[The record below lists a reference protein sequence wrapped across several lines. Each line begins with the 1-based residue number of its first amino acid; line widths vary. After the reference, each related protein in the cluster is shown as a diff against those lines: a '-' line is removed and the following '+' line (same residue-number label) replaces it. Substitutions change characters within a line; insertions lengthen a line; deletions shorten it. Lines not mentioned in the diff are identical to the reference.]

1 LKKAAAPWKRL
12 RSTESCKNGDPF
24 VTAAFVNPP
33 SRAQQIRGF
42 LQKNNLQ
49 AWIAWRPD
57 ELLMLSG
64 YFPFWGASLLI
75 YFADAEPILFI
86 PQIEPT
92 DHIPAGLRVQEY
104 PWGDLKCADPYS
116 VLVSAVGNELVR
128 AKIKVENVGMNPSAA
143 RTSLPIQAAEQ
154 IPMPEGFA
162 GLLLALAARPNSVS
176 QAGFADL
183 YLRKTPEEI
192 AAIRLANQ
200 IATVG
205 LRAFFENLQ
214 AGISE
219 AEVAAAVESAIYR
232 EIGRD
237 GIFHSRG
244 WAMVQSG
251 PNSVHAG
258 RFNRSTGRRLESGD
272 LVLIELATCVNGYWS
287 DLTRTAAVGYPKPA
301 AEEILSI
308 ARDAQQAAID
318 GIRPG
323 ISAGDIDAL
332 ARDKIAAEGLSS
344 YFTHHTG
351 HHVGFRYHDPGFLI
365 LPGESSILEPGMV
378 VTIEPGVYVPERG
391 AGARIED
398 NVLVTESGHEVLSRT
413 EESKLS

>member
-1 LKKAAAPWKRL
+1 MTASL
-12 RSTESCKNGDPF
+12 
-24 VTAAFVNPP
+24 VTKSPP
-33 SRAQQIRGF
+33 SRAQQIRSF
-42 LQKNNLQ
+42 LQKNDLQ

-64 YFPFWGASLLI
+64 YYPFWGASLLI
-75 YFADAEPILFI
+75 YFADADPVLFV
-86 PQIEPT
+86 PQIEPR

-116 VLVSAVGNELVR
+116 VLVAAVGNELLK
-128 AKIKVENVGMNPSAA
+128 AKIRPEHVGLNASAA

-162 GLLLALAARPNSVS
+162 GQLSELTAKPNTRS
-176 QAGFADL
+176 QAAFADL

-192 AAIRLANQ
+192 QAIRLANSV
-200 IATVG
+200 ANVG
-205 LRAFFENLQ
+205 LQGFFENLQ
-214 AGISE
+214 PGIVE

-232 EIGRD
+232 QIGRD

-251 PNSVHAG
+251 ANSAHAG
-258 RFNRSTGRRLESGD
+258 QFNRSTGRRLESGD

-287 DLTRTAAVGYPKPA
+287 DLTRTVPVGSPKPA
-301 AEEILSI
+301 VEQIL
-308 ARDAQQAAID
+308 AVVTEAQQAAVD
-318 GIRPG
+318 AVRPG
-323 ISAGDIDAL
+323 VSAGHIDAL
-332 ARDKIAAEGLSS
+332 ARDKIAAQGLSS

-365 LPGESSILEPGMV
+365 LPGESAVLEPGMV
-378 VTIEPGVYVPERG
+378 ITIEPGVYVPERG
-391 AGARIED
+391 GGARIED
-398 NVLVTESGHEVLSRT
+398 NVLVTESGHEVLSRI
-413 EESKLS
+413 EGSKHA